1 VQSARPGDCQ
11 PNRSSDDALDAP
23 HGDTWLALTARE
35 LEVVPIYAWAIRP
48 DCGAVVLFSGTARD
62 HAEGRPGVVQLTYE
76 AYEEQVVER
85 FALIAKEMRERWPA
99 VGRIAIL
106 HRVGDIGIGESSVV
120 VAVSSPH
127 RTEAFEAARF
137 GIDTLKTTVP
147 IWKRERWADGEDW
160 ALGAT
165 AVEDVVPTR
174 RAEGA

>member
-1 VQSARPGDCQ
+1 MS
-11 PNRSSDDALDAP
+11 AP
-23 HGDTWLALTARE
+23 HGDTWLAVTARE
-35 LEVVPIYAWAIRP
+35 LAVGSVYEWAVRP

-76 AYEEQVVER
+76 AYEEQVVAR
-85 FALIAKEMRERWPA
+85 FALIAKEMREHWPA

-127 RTEAFEAARF
+127 RAEAFEAARF

-160 ALGAT
+160 GLGAT
-165 AVEDVVPTR
+165 AIEDVTPR
-174 RAEGA
+174 PGAGGA